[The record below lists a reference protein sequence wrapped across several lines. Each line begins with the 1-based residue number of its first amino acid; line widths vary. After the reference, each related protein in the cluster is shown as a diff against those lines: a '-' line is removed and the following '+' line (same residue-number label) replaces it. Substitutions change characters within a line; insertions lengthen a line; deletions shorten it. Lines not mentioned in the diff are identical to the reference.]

1 MGELIAALQR
11 LQEIEL
17 ELGRLRRQE
26 ERKAQKIRT
35 AERQVRRIDDELAE
49 LRMNCERRRSELDQL
64 DREVKAREAS
74 ILKHREELLKARTN
88 KDYAAILT
96 AINTEKADSAK
107 IEKAAL
113 EKLAE
118 FERVQEEVNAHT
130 QRQESAQQRTAAAQQ
145 ALEKHREKT
154 ADERHELEEQRDAAT
169 ADLPATI
176 LATFTRVA
184 SRHDG
189 EALAEI
195 MRLHPKREEYACG
208 GCNMQVPLDCVNAA
222 RSMDEIR
229 LCPTCGRI
237 LHLPTPAATGT

>member
-26 ERKAQKIRT
+26 ERKAQNIRN
-35 AERQVRRIDDELAE
+35 AERRIDEKLAE
-49 LRMNCERRRSELDQL
+49 LQMNCERRRGELDQL

-107 IEKAAL
+107 IERAAL

-118 FERVQEEVNAHT
+118 FERIQDEVNA
-130 QRQESAQQRTAAAQQ
+130 QNQQQESAQQRSAAARQ
-145 ALEKHREKT
+145 ALEEHREKT
-154 ADERHELEEQRDAAT
+154 ADERRQLEQQRDAAT
-169 ADLPATI
+169 ADLPPIT

-184 SRHDG
+184 SRHNG

-195 MRLHPKREEYACG
+195 MRLHPKREEYACS

-237 LHLPTPAATGT
+237 LHVPTAAATGT